1 MVRVLGSAIHETARI
16 HKSIRQHGGGMAAGS
31 ARAAVGDAGGGISRP
46 WFARAMAHR
55 LGVFRK
61 GLSEAGYVE
70 GHNVDGPH

>member
-1 MVRVLGSAIHETARI
+1 
-16 HKSIRQHGGGMAAGS
+16 MAAGS